1 MKITLLTLLLLW
13 VGIFQPADPLISA
26 KDYDV
31 HKFHRGKQSSKS
43 PKRVYIQSFR
53 AMFEVFEQAS
63 ASTKSTTNDR
73 ANRSSMVS
81 GTKTSMGVQLSGV
94 DIPDF
99 QKIVDEAYA
108 DFVTKLEEEGF
119 EIISAEEAGKTD
131 YFSGYTKVSG
141 GATSTDQISGFVM
154 VTPQGYDY
162 WVKGISNSGREKSTF
177 TDTSSKL
184 SKDLGDAYVAEAT
197 FIFPFVELD
206 ASSVSWG
213 DYAAS
218 KVKAK
223 VALKLASMF
232 GADDNESD
240 KLGSITGFAGKF
252 ANVASGSQLYY
263 SKVRFIAGDMINNP
277 VFDSTTGLKKDVYF
291 EGAFSTDKIVET
303 TTASV
308 DRFSKGAYPQLVM
321 VSGDQLNL
329 ASHYAEANPDKFLSA
344 VKGSMNEMLT
354 TGMSNF
360 TDLMKK

>member
-1 MKITLLTLLLLW
+1 MKTTLLTICLLLA
-13 VGIFQPADPLISA
+13 GILQPADPYISS
-26 KDYDV
+26 KDYDI
-31 HKFHRGKQSSKS
+31 KSYQRDKQSSKS

-73 ANRSSMVS
+73 ANRSSTVS

-99 QKIVDEAYA
+99 QKIIDEAYA
-108 DFVTKLEEEGF
+108 DFVAQLEKDGF
-119 EIISAEEAGKTD
+119 EIITAEEAGKTD
-131 YFSGYTKVSG
+131 YYSGYTKVSG
-141 GATSTDQISGFVM
+141 GATSTDQVTGFVM

-162 WVKGISNSGREKSTF
+162 WVKGISNSGREKGTF

-213 DYAAS
+213 DYASS

-223 VALKLASMF
+223 IALRMASMF
-232 GADDNESD
+232 GANDNETD
-240 KLGSITGFAGKF
+240 KTGSITGLVKGFS
-252 ANVASGSQLYY
+252 NTASGSQLYY
-263 SKVRFIAGDMINNP
+263 SRVRFIAGHVINNP
-277 VFDSTTGLKKDVYF
+277 NFDATIALKRDAYF
-291 EGAFSTDKIVET
+291 EDVFPTGKIVET
-303 TTASV
+303 TSASV

-329 ASHYAEANPDKFLSA
+329 ASHYAEANPEIFKA
-344 VKGSMNEMLT
+344 AIKGSINEMLT
-354 TGMSNF
+354 TGMTNF
-360 TDLMKK
+360 TDLIKK